1 MFMSAIEPLLPLY
14 FVFLLLA
21 MLLSKWY
28 VSEAVDAYGTACTC
42 RDVDTTPALGILHT
56 LQKLARSYIQ
66 YHSARCTHMTIIPQ
80 TCVSR
85 IQVIYTDITSPPLYS
100 MHSDQSNR
108 VEQVHE

>member
-28 VSEAVDAYGTACTC
+28 VSEAADAYGTACTC
-42 RDVDTTPALGILHT
+42 GDVNTTPALEFCTLV

-66 YHSARCTHMTIIPQ
+66 CHSARCTPMTIIPQ
-80 TCVSR
+80 VFSSR
-85 IQVIYTDITSPPLYS
+85 VQLIYTDITSPSLYS
-100 MHSDQSNR
+100 MHSGQSNR
-108 VEQVHE
+108 EQVHE